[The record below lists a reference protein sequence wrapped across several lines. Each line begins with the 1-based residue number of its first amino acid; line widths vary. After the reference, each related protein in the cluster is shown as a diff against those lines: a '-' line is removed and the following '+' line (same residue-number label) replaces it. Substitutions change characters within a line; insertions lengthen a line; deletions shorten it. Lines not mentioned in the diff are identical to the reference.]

1 MAKYNTFLRGNS
13 MKKIQNWKT
22 QYYTLS
28 TSPLKKKKN
37 TYTQMNILNMSIHII
52 PMLTQEMQR

>member
-1 MAKYNTFLRGNS
+1 MAKYNTFFKGKFNE
-13 MKKIQNWKT
+13 KKSELED
-22 QYYTLS
+22 TLLH
-28 TSPLKKKKN
+28 PLHLPPQKKN